1 METKSNKA
9 SKAVTFTLTDAV
21 LSMLKELADI
31 NSNSMS
37 YEIRR
42 LITNEYK
49 NLRNSESGSKKQ
61 D

>member
-1 METKSNKA
+1 MDTKSNKA

-42 LITNEYK
+42 LIKDEYARTQ
-49 NLRNSESGSKKQ
+49 RNGRETKQ
-61 D
+61 